1 MIGKCTCIAQQLNMA
16 DLNLYGPVMHSF
28 RICSH
33 HKKTHQFHDL
43 KPFLSFGANDAHN
56 L

>member
-1 MIGKCTCIAQQLNMA
+1 MA

-33 HKKTHQFHDL
+33 HKETHQFHDL
-43 KPFLSFGANDAHN
+43 KKPFLSFEANDAHN